1 MCCDVDDNTGEFIY
15 FVGCSVTNPDDMKNI
30 LPEMVTYEISGLS
43 QYIMCSKKACIK
55 DLHSAVANAL
65 GIRFDTG
72 FVLSRPVEGLT
83 NKTIKHRHRLISSIL
98 NQAVFWQVI
107 TDNPATRV
115 RPPRVERTEA
125 KFLDEKQAAKLLE
138 YLDNESWQNSTMIKV
153 FIYSGL
159 RRGEMCGLEWSDID
173 FENHLITIRRSS
185 QYVPGKGRRQKLKPP
200 TGP

>member
-1 MCCDVDDNTGEFIY
+1 M
-15 FVGCSVTNPDDMKNI
+15 
-30 LPEMVTYEISGLS
+30 
-43 QYIMCSKKACIK
+43 
-55 DLHSAVANAL
+55 L

-72 FVLSRPVEGLT
+72 FVLSRPVESLT
-83 NKTIKHRHRLISSIL
+83 NKTIKHHHRLISSIL

-107 TDNPATRV
+107 MDNPATRV

-138 YLDNESWQNSTMIKV
+138 YLDNESWQNSTMIKM

-185 QYVPGKGRRQKLKPP
+185 QYVPGKGIFTKETKTETSDRTIKLPS
-200 TGP
+200 